1 MSTIVSIGGLPYPT
15 EPFVMLVDIYGL
27 LEDEIVDIYTLPGG
41 SDIARVVFKKH
52 EVAKK
57 FADDSDNYHSRVGKF
72 AGRKIGVH
80 LRDEP
85 EAELLNGFTNRLSD
99 FLHARDN

>member
-15 EPFVMLVDIYGL
+15 EPFVMLVEIYGL
-27 LEDEIVDIYTLPGG
+27 LEDDIDDIYTLPGG

-57 FADDSDNYHSRVGKF
+57 FADDSDNCHSKVGKF
-72 AGRKIGVH
+72 AGRKLGVY
-80 LRDEP
+80 P
-85 EAELLNGFTNRLSD
+85 VANR
-99 FLHARDN
+99 RDNGVS